1 MAERQQRGSGT
12 LEPVVCAALGL
23 ASGEGA
29 RIRLRGPR
37 VVLVE
42 RRPFEDPHVP
52 AACGLTLSADI
63 RSFPLPDV
71 LGWLH
76 RAGRSGLLHYSH
88 HEHAKWM
95 WLHRGEVVFASSNQS
110 IDRLGPSL
118 LRAGVLSLEQMRDAD
133 RRPHA
138 GTRFGKVLVERGILT
153 PRQLW
158 AGLQKQAEEICHSL
172 FAYSTG
178 WLCFWEGD
186 LQPDNVVRLSLSIP
200 RLVQDGMRWRDE
212 MRRLLAALADARVRI
227 ERVAAAQ
234 HCLAGTER
242 VVFDALGDETT
253 FLSLHRRVGLDA
265 LTAARVLYLL
275 HRAGAVR
282 IRRGDDDPDR
292 TQRVLRH
299 DPAER
304 LRSQVQDT
312 VKLLGELAAVLVARD
327 GADRLVERFGAS
339 IEEVAERFP
348 GLLAGVRPSRNGT
361 LDPELLI
368 ERALALPFER
378 HGDVREALAALVD
391 YLEFEVKNHPG
402 IADPDEVLRSV
413 EVLRATLRS

>member
-1 MAERQQRGSGT
+1 
-12 LEPVVCAALGL
+12 
-23 ASGEGA
+23 
-29 RIRLRGPR
+29 
-37 VVLVE
+37 
-42 RRPFEDPHVP
+42 
-52 AACGLTLSADI
+52 
-63 RSFPLPDV
+63 
-71 LGWLH
+71 
-76 RAGRSGLLHYSH
+76 
-88 HEHAKWM
+88 
-95 WLHRGEVVFASSNQS
+95 
-110 IDRLGPSL
+110 
-118 LRAGVLSLEQMRDAD
+118 
-133 RRPHA
+133 
-138 GTRFGKVLVERGILT
+138 
-153 PRQLW
+153 
-158 AGLQKQAEEICHSL
+158 
-172 FAYSTG
+172 
-178 WLCFWEGD
+178 
-186 LQPDNVVRLSLSIP
+186 
-200 RLVQDGMRWRDE
+200 MRWRDE

-253 FLSLHRRVGLDA
+253 FLSLHRRVGLDS